1 MDRPIS
7 DVMTKSVV
15 TVNTEATVDE
25 VQNLLVSNRLSS
37 LPVTDAKGMIFG
49 IISAA
54 DLLKFHSLQKH
65 PKIARAWEI
74 CTYKPIEVEPGVTVG
89 EVANLMLKNKIHHI
103 VVAQNHE
110 VQGFVSAFDIVAQY
124 EMLGGSPEND
134 PREIDP

>member
-15 TVNTEATVDE
+15 TTNTEATVDE
-25 VQNLLVSNRLSS
+25 VQNLMVAHRLSS
-37 LPVTDAKGMIFG
+37 LPVIDAKGVIFG

-65 PKIARAWEI
+65 PKISRAWEI
-74 CTYKPIEVEPGVTVG
+74 CTYKPIEVEPSITVG
-89 EVANLMLKNKIHHI
+89 EVANLMLTNKIHHI

-124 EMLGGSPEND
+124 VMLGGSPAED
-134 PREIDP
+134 SREIDP